1 MLELVSESETET
13 ETEPATRRRS
23 RARQVV
29 LALRTAAF
37 PLLLVG
43 FSGWVL
49 DEGGEVHLES
59 PFTYAFVA
67 GVGCALA
74 SIYLG
79 VFLANRD

>member
-1 MLELVSESETET
+1 MSDPVREPES
-13 ETEPATRRRS
+13 AVRGRS
-23 RARQVV
+23 RTRQFV
-29 LALRTAAF
+29 LLLRTAAF

-43 FSGWVL
+43 FSGWLL

-59 PFTYAFVA
+59 PFTLAFGA

-79 VFLANRD
+79 ILLANAE